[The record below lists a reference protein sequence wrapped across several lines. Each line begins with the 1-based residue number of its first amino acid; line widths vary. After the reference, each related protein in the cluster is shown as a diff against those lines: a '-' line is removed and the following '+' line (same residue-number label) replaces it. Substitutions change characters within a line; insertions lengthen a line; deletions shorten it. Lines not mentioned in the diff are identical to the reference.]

1 MSENDTPHINA
12 IVITRPDPA
21 QLPGRNVYRLFGR
34 PLICWTLDSLKLSRL
49 VTGVYVCTADEATAE
64 VAREADCAVIP
75 RPPSLDE
82 ARSLRVDILRHAVRW
97 LEQEHRLNTD
107 IALAVRA
114 TIPELR
120 RRDVDNT
127 IAFLDRHQLRE
138 MITVSPD
145 CLQNDDLRI
154 IHHRAL
160 FGQSLS
166 HHIGVTK
173 TDFIDVRSLD
183 DIAALQTRYES
194 RERFD
199 ATRE

>member
-1 MSENDTPHINA
+1 MSENDHRHVNA
-12 IVITRPDPA
+12 VVITRPDPA
-21 QLPGRNVYRLFGR
+21 GLPGRNVYKLFGR
-34 PLICWTLDSLKLSRL
+34 PLICWTLDTLKLSRH
-49 VTGVYVCTADEATAE
+49 VTGVYVCTSDEATIG
-64 VAREADCAVIP
+64 VARDADCAVIP

-82 ARSLRVDILRHAVRW
+82 ARSLRVDILRHAVQW
-97 LEQEHRLNTD
+97 LEQEHRLETD
-107 IALAVRA
+107 VAVAVRA

-127 IAFLDRHQLRE
+127 LEFLDRHQLRE
-138 MITVSPD
+138 MISVSAD

-154 IHHRAL
+154 IHRRAL

-166 HHIGVTK
+166 HHVGVTK
-173 TDFIDVRSLD
+173 TEFIDVRSLD